1 MFDPGYRK
9 KYNHPRQG
17 LGYREGSVK
26 GTIIKDL
33 VFLNHEAQL
42 FVCSGHQTPT
52 PVRSSG
58 QNLDYNVG
66 RVCYPILSSTRL
78 ASRLGQSPCDHW
90 TPKGLKPETNRTPD
104 RTNLQQIKRNL
115 WYHEETP
122 VLSGKKVR
130 ANCLCVCLKYLQCH
144 VCMEFDII
152 LQWVPPLKTKDQ
164 S

>member
-104 RTNLQQIKRNL
+104 RTNLQQIKVIL
-115 WYHEETP
+115 FGYG
-122 VLSGKKVR
+122 LSFSMSICLSYKAMGLLCREIYGTMRRHRCCLVR
-130 ANCLCVCLKYLQCH
+130 R
-144 VCMEFDII
+144 
-152 LQWVPPLKTKDQ
+152 
-164 S
+164 